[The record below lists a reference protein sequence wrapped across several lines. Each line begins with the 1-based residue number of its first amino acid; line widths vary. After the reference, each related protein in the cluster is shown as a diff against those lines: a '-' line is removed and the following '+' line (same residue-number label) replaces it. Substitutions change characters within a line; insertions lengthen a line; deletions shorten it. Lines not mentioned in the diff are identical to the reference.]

1 MRRLILC
8 LVSLL
13 LAALGLVPV
22 ANAVVEVAD
31 LRAADVVFD
40 EGVTRPAADRERLQQ
55 TARDLGGK
63 GFRTKFVVVPAKVD
77 DIDALANTLRKGIGE
92 AAVEAVL
99 VLGPRQL
106 GVDAK
111 VFDCEKVLAF
121 EAEVAT
127 LRTDDVQ
134 GTINVANGL
143 QEYHE
148 AQALRDADCK
158 EIDGPT
164 TTDDGVSAGLIAL
177 IAVVVVAGIAGFL
190 FARRA
195 AKRVEA
201 RRKAEESTPAEA
213 ERPDQQ

>member
-1 MRRLILC
+1 MRRLTLC
-8 LVSLL
+8 LVALVP
-13 LAALGLVPV
+13 AALGLVPV
-22 ANAVVEVAD
+22 ANAAVQVAD

-40 EGVTRPAADRERLQQ
+40 DGVTRPAADRERLQQ

-63 GFRTKFVVVPAKVD
+63 GFRTKFVVVSDKVD

-111 VFDCEKVLAF
+111 VFDCEKNLAF
-121 EAEVAT
+121 DAEVAT
-127 LRTDDVQ
+127 LRTDDLQ
-134 GTINVANGL
+134 GTINVAKRL

-148 AQALRDADCK
+148 AQALRDSDCK

-164 TTDDGVSAGLIAL
+164 TTDDGVSTGLIAL

-190 FARRA
+190 LARRA
-195 AKRVEA
+195 AKRGES
-201 RRKAEESTPAEA
+201 RRAADQADVGPPS
-213 ERPDQQ
+213 PDE